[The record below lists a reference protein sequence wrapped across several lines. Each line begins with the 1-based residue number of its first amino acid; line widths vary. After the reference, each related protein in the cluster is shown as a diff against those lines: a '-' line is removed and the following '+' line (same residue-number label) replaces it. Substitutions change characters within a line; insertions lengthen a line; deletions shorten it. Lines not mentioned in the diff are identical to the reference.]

1 MLTDFMRQWGRGIV
15 NPIARAATWA
25 GVTPDSVTF
34 GGFVMTVVV
43 GYLLSRGYVQ
53 VAGGMLIVASFF
65 DAIDGAMAR
74 MGNRATRFGA
84 FLDSTLDRFSEAATF
99 LGILI
104 YFHGQGATTQIVL
117 TYLALVGSL
126 MVSYTRARA
135 EGLGVPI
142 RGGFL
147 TRAERVVLLII
158 FLLLNQ
164 LSLAL
169 WVLAPLTILTVLQR
183 VWIMRRATWDDRRP
197 D

>member
-1 MLTDFMRQWGRGIV
+1 
-15 NPIARAATWA
+15 
-25 GVTPDSVTF
+25 
-34 GGFVMTVVV
+34 
-43 GYLLSRGYVQ
+43 
-53 VAGGMLIVASFF
+53 
-65 DAIDGAMAR
+65 
-74 MGNRATRFGA
+74 
-84 FLDSTLDRFSEAATF
+84 
-99 LGILI
+99 
-104 YFHGQGATTQIVL
+104 
-117 TYLALVGSL
+117 